1 VIHLVRL
8 ALPCNAVDAFL
19 DNECCFDPSLCR
31 QRPPQS
37 LRALRLPA
45 AASDDFLDRD
55 CGLGYRVLKF
65 SDGRREVGA
74 KDGLGM
80 REELNLKTPVDQRMN
95 MSAGYPGDACLGQ
108 ACLFGRD

>member
-1 VIHLVRL
+1 MRL
-8 ALPCNAVDAFL
+8 TFPWNGVDTFL
-19 DNECCFDPSLCR
+19 DNECCLDPPLCR
-31 QRPPQS
+31 QRPPQA

-65 SDGRREVGA
+65 SDGRRKVGA

-80 REELNLKTPVDQRMN
+80 REELNLKAPVDKRIN
-95 MSAGYPGDACLGQ
+95 MSAGYPGAACLGQ